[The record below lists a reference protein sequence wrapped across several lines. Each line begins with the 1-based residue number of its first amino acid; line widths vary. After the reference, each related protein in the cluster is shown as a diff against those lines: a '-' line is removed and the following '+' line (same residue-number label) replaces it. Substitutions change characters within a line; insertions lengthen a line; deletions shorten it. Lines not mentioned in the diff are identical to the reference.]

1 MLLLGTYQLSL
12 LLAPINELII
22 VLLLLLT
29 TKAAYSSS
37 SEINRPLLKYVISRK
52 LYNFDTN
59 LTGSRAIA
67 RVMH

>member
-37 SEINRPLLKYVISRK
+37 EISRPLLKYVISRK

-59 LTGSRAIA
+59 LTGSCAMARA
-67 RVMH
+67 MH

>member
-37 SEINRPLLKYVISRK
+37 EISRPLLKYVISK
-52 LYNFDTN
+52 KIIHL
-59 LTGSRAIA
+59 LQSHAIA
-67 RVMH
+67 RVIY